1 MFVLPRQRFYAY
13 FVNKFF
19 FIKNMGNSESQ
30 ESSEGKMEQ
39 SNTNLGLLNMSSGEV
54 STIGASE
61 ILEIIILVLLVWMV
75 GKWCCKRKKR
85 QSEMRERKLEEAIQR
100 VEARPTAPT
109 MLSMTPTIA
118 PMMQVPA
125 VTFQNP
131 GNDRV
136 VFMKETNDGKTT
148 EWDRFR

>member
-1 MFVLPRQRFYAY
+1 
-13 FVNKFF
+13 
-19 FIKNMGNSESQ
+19 MGNSESQ
-30 ESSEGKMEQ
+30 ESTEGKMEL

-109 MLSMTPTIA
+109 MSTMAPTQ
-118 PMMQVPA
+118 MMQVSA
-125 VTFQNP
+125 VTFQNT

-136 VFMKETNDGKTT
+136 VFMKETGTVPLILGYNQQLKINLRKRGLG
-148 EWDRFR
+148 

>member
-1 MFVLPRQRFYAY
+1 M
-13 FVNKFF
+13 
-19 FIKNMGNSESQ
+19 
-30 ESSEGKMEQ
+30 
-39 SNTNLGLLNMSSGEV
+39 
-54 STIGASE
+54 
-61 ILEIIILVLLVWMV
+61 
-75 GKWCCKRKKR
+75 
-85 QSEMRERKLEEAIQR
+85 EEAIQG

-109 MLSMTPTIA
+109 MSSMAPTIT

-136 VFMKETNDGKTT
+136 VFMKETKDGKTT

>member
-19 FIKNMGNSESQ
+19 FIKSMGNSESQ

-54 STIGASE
+54 SPFGASE
-61 ILEIIILVLLVWMV
+61 ILEIIILVVLVWMV

-85 QSEMRERKLEEAIQR
+85 QSEMRERRLEEAIQR
-100 VEARPTAPT
+100 VETRPTAPT
-109 MLSMTPTIA
+109 MPTMA
-118 PMMQVPA
+118 PTQMMQVPA

-131 GNDRV
+131 ENDRV
-136 VFMKETNDGKTT
+136 VFMKEKNDGKTT

>member
-1 MFVLPRQRFYAY
+1 MFVLPCRQRFHAY

-61 ILEIIILVLLVWMV
+61 ILILVLLVWKV
-75 GKWCCKRKKR
+75 L
-85 QSEMRERKLEEAIQR
+85 QTEE
-100 VEARPTAPT
+100 
-109 MLSMTPTIA
+109 
-118 PMMQVPA
+118 
-125 VTFQNP
+125 
-131 GNDRV
+131 
-136 VFMKETNDGKTT
+136 ET
-148 EWDRFR
+148 E

>member
-1 MFVLPRQRFYAY
+1 MFVLPRQRFYPY

-85 QSEMRERKLEEAIQR
+85 QSEIRERKLEEAIQR
-100 VEARPTAPT
+100 LEARPTSPTMSSMAPT
-109 MLSMTPTIA
+109 IT

-125 VTFQNP
+125 ITF
-131 GNDRV
+131 
-136 VFMKETNDGKTT
+136 
-148 EWDRFR
+148 